1 MGAVVDRAPRSRL
14 LVVSP
19 GRHSRSS
26 SARARASARARTT
39 PRAASS
45 RWGSAGGTVSRHR
58 ALSSVMARPRSRRTH
73 CATSGNCAAE
83 VVAVDRYCTSTRS
96 VHLRAVTASAAR
108 RARGRSCCQCS
119 SSTARI
125 RTKRFTPGR
134 LADSHHRF
142 HSGEP
147 ADVSTIASRH
157 SSQPNGSKSPKKLR
171 APPWIQC
178 GGVPALGRVG
188 SATLRDDARSRH
200 VLDHGPDDRRRLSRE
215 PVSRSAACRCRQGEG
230 RRPQGFTQP
239 ARERRQFHLARAA
252 PAQRPDGGG
261 EPRA

>member
-108 RARGRSCCQCS
+108 RAGQELLPMFVVDGEDAHQEVHARSAGGLPPPVPLGRAGRRVDHRVEALFAAERLEVAEEAAGSTLDPVRGV
-119 SSTARI
+119 
-125 RTKRFTPGR
+125 
-134 LADSHHRF
+134 L
-142 HSGEP
+142 
-147 ADVSTIASRH
+147 
-157 SSQPNGSKSPKKLR
+157 
-171 APPWIQC
+171 
-178 GGVPALGRVG
+178 ALGRVG

-215 PVSRSAACRCRQGEG
+215 PVNRSAACRCRQGEG